1 MDLWMW
7 GVGGHCAHFW
17 DELWWSVMLPTEL
30 PSLEIGGPW
39 EHLAR
44 FHFTGEQSKT
54 QKGAVRG
61 LPEVTC
67 RWD

>member
-30 PSLEIGGPW
+30 PSLEIGGPL
-39 EHLAR
+39 EHLALFLLQVSKAR
-44 FHFTGEQSKT
+44 PRKEQ
-54 QKGAVRG
+54 
-61 LPEVTC
+61 
-67 RWD
+67 